1 MGLKRIPLSKITRN
15 PNQPRPEDEFDEQ
28 GMIELAASIREQGL
42 KQAITVRPLGWLW
55 PNNEITLN
63 KEGSIPCPPHYL
75 SSSTPLD
82 YLTAKAQS
90 HFEPSQIDASSSACR
105 NAKRTTVS
113 SCSQG
118 SRKNGTGSVQFASP
132 HEPEIGVDRTITS
145 GKFPTQQESAS
156 SLPRSSHTCASS
168 DKKRRNAL
176 KPLRSSSLTAEAVG
190 PETRIASSPSIG
202 ARKHSL
208 NSEKLSAAVKRL
220 SDTEA
225 ESSAL
230 SGDLTQDGDGPV
242 QVFQLVLGERRFRA
256 HQMIEAPDILAVVK
270 RMDDDEMAITA
281 IIENLQRRDISP
293 LAEARAFQARLDA
306 GMTEEELAKAV
317 GLGSQPWRVTYRT
330 RLLKLAPE
338 HQTMLQGGHISLN
351 AAQELSKLP
360 QALQTK
366 VIRRMNTGEIKGD
379 AQVSAAVNTLLD
391 GLTQEDIFGDSR
403 KASDKDVAT
412 VNRME
417 QKISSVQQLI
427 AAGWRDG
434 ECVAANKVDPSRA
447 RLMADKIGEIR
458 KALYAME
465 RDLRNVNVQ
474 AELLSAA

>member
-1 MGLKRIPLSKITRN
+1 M
-15 PNQPRPEDEFDEQ
+15 
-28 GMIELAASIREQGL
+28 
-42 KQAITVRPLGWLW
+42 
-55 PNNEITLN
+55 
-63 KEGSIPCPPHYL
+63 
-75 SSSTPLD
+75 
-82 YLTAKAQS
+82 
-90 HFEPSQIDASSSACR
+90 
-105 NAKRTTVS
+105 
-113 SCSQG
+113 
-118 SRKNGTGSVQFASP
+118 
-132 HEPEIGVDRTITS
+132 
-145 GKFPTQQESAS
+145 
-156 SLPRSSHTCASS
+156 
-168 DKKRRNAL
+168 
-176 KPLRSSSLTAEAVG
+176 
-190 PETRIASSPSIG
+190 
-202 ARKHSL
+202 
-208 NSEKLSAAVKRL
+208 KRL